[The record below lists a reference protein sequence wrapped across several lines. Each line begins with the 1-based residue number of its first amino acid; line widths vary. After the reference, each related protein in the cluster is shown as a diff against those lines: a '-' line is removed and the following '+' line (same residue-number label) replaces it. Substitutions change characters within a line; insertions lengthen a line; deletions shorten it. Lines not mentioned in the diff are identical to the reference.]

1 VTEEELDQ
9 FFSKAGMIRYDAQ
22 SGGKKIKIYKE
33 DGKCLGDGIISFQK
47 QESVAIALDML
58 NDGYLRQDC

>member
-1 VTEEELDQ
+1 
-9 FFSKAGMIRYDAQ
+9 MIRYDAQ

-58 NDGYLRQDC
+58 NDGYLRQDS